1 MGKMSE
7 LFYDEQQRREKLDS
21 PLPLRKTE
29 RPCAGEV
36 RDDGV
41 FLLRYDGRQWIR
53 ETE

>member
-7 LFYDEQQRREKLDS
+7 LHYEMQQRREKLEGDI
-21 PLPLRKTE
+21 PLRKTE